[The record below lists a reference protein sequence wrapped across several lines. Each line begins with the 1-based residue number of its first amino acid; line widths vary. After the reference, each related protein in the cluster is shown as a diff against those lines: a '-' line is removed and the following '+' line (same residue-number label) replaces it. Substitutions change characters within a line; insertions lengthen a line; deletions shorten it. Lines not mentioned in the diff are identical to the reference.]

1 MNHRSLFTRAT
12 LAVLLLSFTA
22 CGKQPAKTAAAP
34 GTPPPAG
41 AAPVIESVDQKV
53 SYGIGYNMGSSLGRE
68 KTVQVDKAAFL
79 AGIEDGLA
87 GAKTRMPESELE
99 AAFAAM
105 QQKVSAEMAAA
116 AEKQL
121 AAGKEYLAT
130 NKARAGVTET
140 ASGLQYEVLKSGNGP
155 KPKSTDTV
163 KVHYHGTLVD
173 GTVFD
178 SSVERNEPIEFAVT
192 GVIPGWVEA
201 LQLMSVGD
209 KWKLTIP
216 PAIAYGPRATGKI
229 PANSVLLFEVE
240 LLEIK

>member
-1 MNHRSLFTRAT
+1 MNHRSFTHASL
-12 LAVLLLSFTA
+12 LALLLSFTA
-22 CGKQPAKTAAAP
+22 CDKQPAKTAATP
-34 GTPPPAG
+34 GTPPVAG
-41 AAPVIESVDQKV
+41 TAPVITSVDQKV

-68 KTVQVDKAAFL
+68 KMVQVDKAAFL

-87 GAKTRMPESELE
+87 GAKTRVPEAELE
-99 AAFAAM
+99 AAFTAM

-121 AAGKEYLAT
+121 SAGKDYLAK
-130 NKARAGVTET
+130 NKARAGVVET

-155 KPKSTDTV
+155 KPKVTDTV
-163 KVHYHGTLVD
+163 KVHYHGTLID

-192 GVIPGWVEA
+192 GVIKGWVEA

-209 KWKLTIP
+209 KWKLTVP
-216 PAIAYGPRATGKI
+216 PELGYGPRATGKI
-229 PANSVLLFEVE
+229 PANAVLVFEVE
-240 LLEIK
+240 LLGIK